1 MPEDGIVFDLQRFS
15 LHDGP
20 GIRTVIFFKGCPL
33 CCQWC
38 QNPEGLEPRPE
49 ISFSKEK
56 CLGCHECQKVCPVR
70 AIVFEGTKRI
80 DRQVC
85 DRCGKC
91 VEVCYAEALRIVGKS
106 YTPAELLEE
115 AMSDM
120 PFFVSSGGGITLSG
134 GEPTCQADFL
144 TSFLPL
150 CKEKELHIA
159 LETCGCFVYEELE
172 PLLSCVDL
180 ILYDIKAIDP
190 VLHQKLT
197 GRSNKT
203 ILENLGK
210 LLKKDECAVQVRVPL
225 IPTLTATDENLKAIL
240 VFLKEHNITEVS
252 LLPYH
257 KMGESKL
264 EGIDSPLRPLNLA
277 RMSEQD
283 LMSIS
288 ALFRNAGIEALTY

>member
-1 MPEDGIVFDLQRFS
+1 MEADYFLTCYYRRLQ
-15 LHDGP
+15 
-20 GIRTVIFFKGCPL
+20 IR
-33 CCQWC
+33 
-38 QNPEGLEPRPE
+38 R
-49 ISFSKEK
+49 
-56 CLGCHECQKVCPVR
+56 
-70 AIVFEGTKRI
+70 
-80 DRQVC
+80 
-85 DRCGKC
+85 
-91 VEVCYAEALRIVGKS
+91 
-106 YTPAELLEE
+106 
-115 AMSDM
+115 
-120 PFFVSSGGGITLSG
+120 
-134 GEPTCQADFL
+134 DFL
-144 TSFLPL
+144 KTTPSDR
-150 CKEKELHIA
+150 KSVV
-159 LETCGCFVYEELE
+159 LETCGCFAYEELE

-203 ILENLGK
+203 ILDNFAK

-225 IPTLTATDENLKAIL
+225 IPTLAATYENLKAIL

-264 EGIDSPLRPLNLA
+264 EGIDSHLRPLNLA

-288 ALFRNAGIEALTY
+288 ALFRNAGIKALTY